1 MVKNAYVV
9 ILVLIFLGCGSIK
22 VIPVK
27 NDFGSSGKVLNEK
40 EAGVRFYRPSL
51 HVWISYETPSD
62 KINFEEQSES
72 ADKVTKKKV
81 ISTAIKSYKATFVM
95 LPDFAQEY
103 IIKWRPGI
111 FGSVTPKF
119 TLYEGWNLSG
129 FESTIN
135 TGMTAAFTASLQEI
149 ATAPISGLGFGP
161 IEKEPT
167 FKGAGIYRMEFDK
180 ETKNWKLGP
189 LVFKLEEQTK

>member
-1 MVKNAYVV
+1 MVNMVKNAYVV

-51 HVWISYETPSD
+51 HLWITYEPPAE
-62 KINFEEQSES
+62 KVNLEEQSKYEG
-72 ADKVTKKKV
+72 ANVTHKTV
-81 ISTAIKSYKATFVM
+81 KSIGKGVKATYVM

-119 TLYEGWNLSG
+119 TLFEGWNLTG

-135 TGMTAAFTASLQEI
+135 TGMAAQFTAGLSGSI
-149 ATAPISGLGFGP
+149 SAPITGFGFEP
-161 IEKEPT
+161 IGEEHYTRK
-167 FKGAGIYRMEFDK
+167 AGLYKMEFK
-180 ETKNWKLGP
+180 QGKWEIGP
-189 LVFKLEEQTK
+189 LVLSLE